1 MKGRSD
7 EGASTP
13 RSEARGA
20 YSDWFIHCTRTK
32 SKSSA
37 IGRRRHGTGNHN
49 RRKTARLLC
58 AEELTPDVHDGLVA
72 LAEASGRHSPLLAPL
87 ACRPGARS
95 VGGIDLIFCSER
107 EKERERARAQKR
119 RECPGESAH
128 ERKRKRE
135 SSTHHDP
142 SCQAG
147 GQAGR
152 QADRQVGRSRS
163 KHPQKSANCWVMAEF
178 WG

>member
-20 YSDWFIHCTRTK
+20 YSDWFIHCTRTE

-37 IGRRRHGTGNHN
+37 IGRRRHGTGNHD
-49 RRKTARLLC
+49 RRRTARLLC

-87 ACRPGARS
+87 ACRPSARS
-95 VGGIDLIFCSER
+95 VGGIDLIFCSGR
-107 EKERERARAQKR
+107 EKERER
-119 RECPGESAH
+119 ESARENAESVR
-128 ERKRKRE
+128 ERVHMRE
-135 SSTHHDP
+135 RERERAAHTIIHHVR
-142 SCQAG
+142 
-147 GQAGR
+147 QAGR
-152 QADRQVGRSRS
+152 QADRQIGRWDEADQNTPKR
-163 KHPQKSANCWVMAEF
+163 A
-178 WG
+178 